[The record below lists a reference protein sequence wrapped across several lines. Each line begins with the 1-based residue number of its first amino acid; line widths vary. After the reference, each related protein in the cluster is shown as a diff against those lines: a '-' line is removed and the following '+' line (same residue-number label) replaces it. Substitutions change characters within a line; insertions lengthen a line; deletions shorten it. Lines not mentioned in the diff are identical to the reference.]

1 MFVDIDTRQHS
12 HQMSIPDFPIIFQ
25 LELNKH
31 QHIFTLHFTFTL
43 LLLSFLS
50 SSISREK
57 ATQILS
63 VDVNM
68 VSGNFSFERFILTW
82 PGLVLSN

>member
-31 QHIFTLHFTFTL
+31 QHIFTLNFLLL